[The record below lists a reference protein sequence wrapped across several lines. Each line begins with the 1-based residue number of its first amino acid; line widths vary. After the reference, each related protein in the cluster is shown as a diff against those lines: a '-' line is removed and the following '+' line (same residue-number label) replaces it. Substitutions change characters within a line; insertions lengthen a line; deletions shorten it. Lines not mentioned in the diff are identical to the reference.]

1 MVLCRDLGQVL
12 LGVADD
18 GIKWTGYTPVIQGYQ
33 DLEVRVSFSLR
44 NEQGEQSHGVA
55 SCFYPYEQDDIGAET
70 FEMPTAAYSTYPAKM
85 VLNGET
91 VDKKLL
97 AQSINKVM
105 VMQGKR
111 AIENVQEKLKN

>member
-1 MVLCRDLGQVL
+1 MVLCRDLGQMF
-12 LGVADD
+12 LGVEDS
-18 GIKWTGYTPVIQGYQ
+18 GVEWTGVTPVIQGYQ
-33 DLEVRVSFSLR
+33 DLEVRISFRLR
-44 NEQGEQSHGVA
+44 DKQGEQSQGVA

-70 FEMPTAAYSTYPAKM
+70 FEMPTAAYSTYPVKM

-91 VDKKLL
+91 MDKKLL